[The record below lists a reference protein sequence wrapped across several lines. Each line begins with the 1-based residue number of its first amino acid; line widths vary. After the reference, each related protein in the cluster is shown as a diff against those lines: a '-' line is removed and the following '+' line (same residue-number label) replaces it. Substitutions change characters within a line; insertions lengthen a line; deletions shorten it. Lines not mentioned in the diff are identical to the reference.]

1 MQPFEFSLGIEGSEM
16 IQKAGPERPAHN
28 ESIRRPETIPGKLL
42 ESLARVSF
50 VSGIDRKPALGLFQK
65 GKPIG
70 GLNHKKCQLF
80 SGRYTLRDKKD
91 SGTGGTSGTW
101 DKVTRSGSA
110 FCLAFRVPPL
120 GAKVRRG
127 GRRERREECRHF

>member
-42 ESLARVSF
+42 ESLARFRF

-70 GLNHKKCQLF
+70 GLNHKKCHFFQDD
-80 SGRYTLRDKKD
+80 TLRGTKRTAGQAGQAGHGTDQLAVGSWHFAERD
-91 SGTGGTSGTW
+91 SDT
-101 DKVTRSGSA
+101 VNV
-110 FCLAFRVPPL
+110 FRVPSS
-120 GAKVRRG
+120 
-127 GRRERREECRHF
+127 ES